1 MDVINLSQDY
11 QKLLDYMKVHGYGK
25 AHTNWIKKCIRVVLS
40 DGAKSEIKSYDQLY
54 WYEVANWKW
63 EKDAPCRKAFRSA
76 LCCVKQ
82 FALDGKYPNW
92 KHQSSL
98 DDKPQKY
105 DLLHPEFKNAVDE
118 YVSWASTTPKHTK
131 TIYIERRAAIC
142 FFTHL
147 QTRGKQT
154 FASIGRFDVLSF
166 FYDGD
171 KPVRG
176 HAYIGKIMPILKYAA
191 MNTNTDIIRIIG
203 YLPKI
208 PKSYPNY
215 QYLKEDEASK
225 VTDILHKDETVSNLL
240 DKTIVTIAYYTG
252 MRGTDITSLTI
263 DNIDWDKETIT
274 LIQSKTG
281 VELTLPLTTTVG
293 NAIWRYITSMRPKG
307 HGKEVLVSNRR
318 PFEKLDWLW
327 RHIKNIFN
335 EANVRTDGS
344 RTGVRIFRHH
354 LATSLL
360 ANNIASPV
368 ISSIL
373 GHTSPESVSPY
384 IDADIEHL
392 RECALNISNYPIAE
406 EVFEL

>member
-1 MDVINLSQDY
+1 
-11 QKLLDYMKVHGYGK
+11 
-25 AHTNWIKKCIRVVLS
+25 
-40 DGAKSEIKSYDQLY
+40 
-54 WYEVANWKW
+54 
-63 EKDAPCRKAFRSA
+63 
-76 LCCVKQ
+76 
-82 FALDGKYPNW
+82 
-92 KHQSSL
+92 
-98 DDKPQKY
+98 
-105 DLLHPEFKNAVDE
+105 
-118 YVSWASTTPKHTK
+118 
-131 TIYIERRAAIC
+131 
-142 FFTHL
+142 
-147 QTRGKQT
+147 
-154 FASIGRFDVLSF
+154 
-166 FYDGD
+166 
-171 KPVRG
+171 
-176 HAYIGKIMPILKYAA
+176 
-191 MNTNTDIIRIIG
+191 
-203 YLPKI
+203 
-208 PKSYPNY
+208 
-215 QYLKEDEASK
+215 
-225 VTDILHKDETVSNLL
+225 LHKDETVSSLL

-281 VELTLPLTTTVG
+281 VELILPLTTTVG